1 MKHKIILFAASLFAA
16 ASMISCSDYLD
27 KQPLDG
33 VNSATYWTTRK
44 NVEKGL
50 TGVYASFRVS
60 TFSGL
65 PGGAPCVDQ
74 EVWSDNAIS
83 GSNHK
88 DIMQGGINPSTGGV
102 INDMWVNCYKGIAAA
117 NYFLEHFEEA
127 SDLFTEEEMNKMRAE
142 VLFIRTYFYNELVV
156 HYGDVPLMLH
166 TAKLGDGYDSMPRTP
181 RAEVVEQMMEDIDY
195 AIKWLPD
202 VAYTDGHAVQGSA
215 IMLKCRILLN
225 DHKYA
230 EAAKLAGDYIHSG
243 VCPFSLSDDYAG
255 IFCGRSQ
262 INNPEIMF
270 SIQFAAP
277 DDYHSLDQMVA
288 SRMNVYPS
296 FNLRE
301 AYEDGDPRIKMTMFE
316 RGDPWINNDKTGR
329 FEEDG
334 NRAEGQIPFT
344 GMAFKKYVDTTVFAP
359 NGATQSEQH
368 FVKMR
373 FADLLLMYAEAM
385 FESGHGSDPK
395 ALKALNDVRQRP
407 GVEMPPK
414 TELTREIIRNERRVE
429 LAFEGIRFY
438 DIIRWDIAK
447 DVIPT
452 VQYNKGGNMRKFDGN
467 LWPVPQSQM
476 DIMRDYWQQNAPW
489 N

>member
-1 MKHKIILFAASLFAA
+1 MRHKIFLFAA
-16 ASMISCSDYLD
+16 AVLAAASMTSCSDYLD
-27 KQPLDG
+27 KQPLTAVD
-33 VNSATYWTTRK
+33 SATFWTTRK

-50 TGVYASFRVS
+50 TGVYASLRTASFA
-60 TFSGL
+60 GL

-74 EVWSDNAIS
+74 EVWSDNAVT

-88 DIMQGGINPSTGGV
+88 DIVQGGINPSTTGAV
-102 INDMWVNCYKGIAAA
+102 NDVWVNCYKGIAAA
-117 NYFLEHFEEA
+117 NYFLEHFEEGA
-127 SDLFTEEEMNKMRAE
+127 DQFTDEEINKMRAE
-142 VLFIRTYFYNELVV
+142 ALFIRTFYYNELVV

-166 TAKLGDGYDSMPRTP
+166 TAKLGDGYDRMPRTP
-181 RAEVVEQMMEDIDY
+181 RAEVVAQMIKDIDY
-195 AIKWLPD
+195 AIEWLPN

-215 IMLKCRILLN
+215 VVLKCRILLN
-225 DHKYA
+225 DQKYA
-230 EAAKLAGDYIHSG
+230 ETARLAGDYIHG
-243 VCPFSLSDDYAG
+243 ACPFSLSDDYAG
-255 IFCGRSQ
+255 IFYGRTQ
-262 INNPEIMF
+262 MNNPEIMF
-270 SIQFAAP
+270 SIQYAAP

-301 AYEDGDPRIKMTMFE
+301 AYEEGDPRIKMTIYE
-316 RGDPWINNDKTGR
+316 KGDPWINNDKTGR

-344 GMAFKKYVDTTVFAP
+344 GMAFKKYVDPTIFTP
-359 NGATQSEQH
+359 NGATRSEQH

-385 FESGHGSDPK
+385 FESGQGSDPK
-395 ALKALNDVRQRP
+395 ALEALNRVRQRP
-407 GVEMPPK
+407 GVEMPAK

-438 DIIRWDIAK
+438 DITRWDIAK

-452 VQYNKGGNMRKFDGN
+452 VQYNKGGNMRKYDGP

-476 DIMRDYWQQNAPW
+476 DIMGDYWQQNAPW